1 MKLYQLKMLFEN
13 CKKKQQDITCCVSY
27 NLDLSLLFYKYLG
40 PIFRNITTLKN
51 VRNSR
56 RWRIYDLNEQP
67 RLT

>member
-56 RWRIYDLNEQP
+56 R
-67 RLT
+67 